1 MLNLIPTQYKILAGL
16 LVITLSLG
24 GAYYSGWA
32 NQHDQ
37 YLAYKARVDAI
48 AEAQI
53 KENARIATERK
64 AALDDSIHNTQ
75 IATDSIANWYRTHP
89 ERVLSPCTSGVSE
102 ASSNTQGVNDTT
114 TTLYASP
121 HRPDDTEQVASR
133 LDQLQ
138 KLLVRYGVRVE

>member
-1 MLNLIPTQYKILAGL
+1 MFALIPTQYKILAGL
-16 LVITLSLG
+16 LVIVLSLG
-24 GAYYSGWA
+24 SAYYSGWA
-32 NQHDQ
+32 NQHDK

-64 AALDDSIHNTQ
+64 AALDDSIKQVQ
-75 IATDSIANWYRTHP
+75 IATDSISNWYRTHP
-89 ERVLSPCTSGVSE
+89 VRVLSPCASGVPE
-102 ASSNTQGVNDTT
+102 ASSNTKSANDTAA
-114 TTLYASP
+114 TLYASP

-138 KLLVRYGVRVE
+138 NQLTRYGVTVE